1 MSLGRKL
8 SFTLLIQIV
17 GAVWILYHIFAG
29 QFLLLGD
36 AESCI
41 VHINGAVLLAFLM
54 KPMFKKH
61 DYKSIPAKTLN
72 LAMAAGICVA
82 GIYIYIV
89 MPQMLAGDIGK
100 EFPMSIVFG
109 FLTFILV
116 LEGNRRLEGW
126 IIPGIVVLALLYA
139 RFGEIM
145 PSLLAHADFDAKRI
159 INLIY
164 LGPDGI
170 YGLIARVSYT
180 YIALFIIY
188 AQFIRVSGAGDFFL
202 DLAHALAGRVR
213 GGPAKS
219 AVIASSLFGIIS
231 GSAVANVAGVGS
243 ITIPLM
249 KRSGYRPHIAG
260 AIEAAAST
268 GGQIMPPVMGASAFL
283 MADFLN
289 VPYLYIAC
297 CAAIPAVLYY
307 FSLFVAVDLE
317 AAKNGISGMKKEYIP
332 NLKSVMK
339 KGWHH
344 CISIVVLVYLMAVPQ
359 WTATKSAF
367 WALLSLLIVCLV
379 RSIVRKEGHFF
390 KDIVWKGLVTS
401 IDGVVMM
408 GTISGA
414 LGVIVGIFG
423 LTGLALK
430 LSSII
435 IEIAGA
441 HAVLLLVLT
450 MITSVIFGMGLPT
463 VAAYVL
469 LVIMVAPALE
479 QLGIAPIVSH
489 MFVLYFGCFSVLT
502 PPVALAS
509 MAAASIA
516 EADFW
521 KTGVSAAR
529 IAIVGFVL
537 PFAFVYNPQL
547 LLQGV
552 SISMI
557 IPLASTVVGIYVLA
571 VGLTGFFLFPLKWPL
586 RVLSI
591 ISAILLVD
599 PGLVTSLAGF
609 AIALLILIPQ
619 IARRAKYG
627 KWHNAHLSERN
638 EPEGSVPSFVT
649 EGVGAADV
657 EGREI

>member
-1 MSLGRKL
+1 MPFFKKL
-8 SFTLLIQIV
+8 SFDLFIKIL
-17 GAVWILYHIFAG
+17 GAIWILYHIFAG

-41 VHINGAVLLAFLM
+41 LHINGAILLTFLM
-54 KPMFKKH
+54 KPIFKKY
-61 DYKSIPAKTLN
+61 DSKSLSAKTIN
-72 LAMAAGICVA
+72 LALAAAICVA
-82 GIYIYIV
+82 GVYIYVV

-100 EFPMSIVFG
+100 DFPMSVVLG
-109 FLTFILV
+109 FLTFFLI

-126 IIPGIVVLALLYA
+126 IIPIIVVVALLYA

-159 INLIY
+159 VNLLY

-289 VPYLYIAC
+289 VPYMYIAC
-297 CAAIPAVLYY
+297 CAAIPALLYY

-317 AAKNGISGMKKEYIP
+317 AAKMGISGMKKEYIP
-332 NLKSVMK
+332 NLRKVMK
-339 KGWHH
+339 KGWYH
-344 CISIVVLVYLMAVPQ
+344 CISIAVLVYLMAVPQ
-359 WTATKSAF
+359 WTATKAAF
-367 WALLSLLIVCLV
+367 WALATLLLVCLV
-379 RSIVRKEGHFF
+379 R
-390 KDIVWKGLVTS
+390 DIVKKERTFLRDIIWKGLVTS

-414 LGVIVGIFG
+414 LGVIVGVFG

-435 IEIAGA
+435 VELAAGNIAF
-441 HAVLLLVLT
+441 LLVLT
-450 MITSVIFGMGLPT
+450 MLTSVVFGMGLPT
-463 VAAYVL
+463 IAAYVL

-479 QLGIAPIVSH
+479 QVGVAPIVTH
-489 MFVLYFGCFSVLT
+489 MFVFYFGCFSVLT

-521 KTGVSAAR
+521 KTGWAAAR
-529 IAIVGFVL
+529 IAIVGFVM

-547 LLQGV
+547 ILQGV
-552 SISMI
+552 SSGFI
-557 IPLASTVVGIYVLA
+557 IPLAATLLGIYSLA
-571 VGLTGFFLFPLKWPL
+571 VGLTGFFLFPLKWPMRIL
-586 RVLSI
+586 CI

-599 PGLVTSLAGF
+599 PGLATTAVGAV
-609 AIALLILIPQ
+609 IAAFVMMPQ
-619 IARRAKYG
+619 IIKRMKYRAS
-627 KWHNAHLSERN
+627 AVV
-638 EPEGSVPSFVT
+638 EPEPN
-649 EGVGAADV
+649 
-657 EGREI
+657 

>member
-1 MSLGRKL
+1 MSLGRKFN
-8 SFTLLIQIV
+8 FTILIQIL
-17 GAVWILYHIFAG
+17 GAIWILYHIFAG

-41 VHINGAVLLAFLM
+41 IHINGAVILVFLM
-54 KPMFKKH
+54 KPIFKKH
-61 DYKSIPAKTLN
+61 NSNSVPAKTLN
-72 LAMAAGICVA
+72 MALALATCVS
-82 GIYIYIV
+82 GVYIFTV

-100 EFPMSIVFG
+100 SFPISVFLG
-109 FLTFILV
+109 LLTFFLI

-126 IIPGIVVLALLYA
+126 IIPGIVVAVLLYG
-139 RFGEIM
+139 RFGEVM
-145 PSLLAHADFDAKRI
+145 PSLLAHADFDAERI
-159 INLIY
+159 VNLLY

-219 AVIASSLFGIIS
+219 AIIASSLFGVIS

-249 KRSGYRPHIAG
+249 KKSGYRPHIAG
-260 AIEAAAST
+260 AIEASAST
-268 GGQIMPPVMGASAFL
+268 GGQIMPPIMGASAFL

-289 VPYLYIAC
+289 VPYIYIAC

-307 FSLFVAVDLE
+307 FSLFAAVDLE
-317 AAKNGISGMKKEYIP
+317 AAKMGISGMKKEYIP
-332 NLKSVMK
+332 SLKNVVK
-339 KGWHH
+339 KGWYHG
-344 CISIVVLVYLMAVPQ
+344 ISICVLIYLMAVPQ
-359 WTATKSAF
+359 WTATKAAF
-367 WALLSLLIVCLV
+367 WALVSLLVVCLV
-379 RSIVRKEGHFF
+379 RWIVTKEGNFL
-390 KDIVWKGLVTS
+390 KDIVWRGLVTS

-414 LGVIVGIFG
+414 LGIIVGIFG

-435 IEIAGA
+435 VEVAGGNIA
-441 HAVLLLVLT
+441 LLLILT
-450 MITSVIFGMGLPT
+450 MITSVVFGMGLPT
-463 VAAYVL
+463 IAAYVL

-479 QLGIAPIVSH
+479 QLGIPALVSH
-489 MFVLYFGCFSVLT
+489 MFVFYFGCFSVLT

-521 KTGVSAAR
+521 KTGLASAR
-529 IAIVGFVL
+529 IAIVGFIL

-547 LLQGV
+547 ILQGASV
-552 SISMI
+552 SMI
-557 IPLASTVVGIYVLA
+557 MPLVATFVGIYALA
-571 VGLTGFFLFPLKWPL
+571 SGLTGFFLFPLKWPL
-586 RVLSI
+586 RVLSVV
-591 ISAILLVD
+591 SAILLVD
-599 PGLVTSLAGF
+599 PGLMTSLVGF
-609 AIALLILIPQ
+609 AVAVFVFLPQ
-619 IARRAKYG
+619 VVRRVKYG
-627 KWHNAHLSERN
+627 K
-638 EPEGSVPSFVT
+638 PEVVELG
-649 EGVGAADV
+649 GA
-657 EGREI
+657 G